1 MYARPFINSP
11 EFARNGSRI
20 SGEARLVEMSRLLE
34 MLKAP
39 HGVLNYTVHG
49 GVNQQGIQFLDIGLV
64 GQCQLICQR
73 CLNGL
78 DYPVRLNSRLMLL
91 DQSGLDALD
100 DNVVSSEEEVPDS
113 ILADTHLD
121 VLDLLEEEILLSL
134 PIAPKH
140 EAGICAIAENGY
152 INRKNPNPFSV
163 LETLKRN

>member
-1 MYARPFINSP
+1 
-11 EFARNGSRI
+11 
-20 SGEARLVEMSRLLE
+20 
-34 MLKAP
+34 
-39 HGVLNYTVHG
+39 
-49 GVNQQGIQFLDIGLV
+49 
-64 GQCQLICQR
+64 
-73 CLNGL
+73 
-78 DYPVRLNSRLMLL
+78 MLL